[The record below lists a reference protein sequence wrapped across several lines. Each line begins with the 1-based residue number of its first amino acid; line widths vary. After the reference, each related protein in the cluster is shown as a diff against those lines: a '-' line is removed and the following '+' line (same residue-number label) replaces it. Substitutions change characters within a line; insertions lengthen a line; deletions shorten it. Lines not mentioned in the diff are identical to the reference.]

1 MSKEHQQN
9 HHYYRSLIRN
19 MVLIMIVVSCSP
31 LVLIGGIVLSQF
43 HEAYHEKVLA
53 HLKEVVQKH
62 KQHIDSFLN
71 ERMGNIRML
80 AEGYSFDQ
88 LSNESFLQ
96 QKLLSFKDEF
106 GNVFVDLGVIT
117 LEGVQIAYA
126 GPFHLSKANYAEA
139 DWFNRSL
146 QRDYFMSDVF
156 LGIRGLPHFII
167 SVKQGGGKG
176 ADWILRSTVDFE
188 AFNSLVGNIR
198 IGETGFAFILNKK
211 GEFQTNPQK
220 EASLGKEFLLN
231 FPVENLTKDLVT
243 VFERKDPKGSTVI
256 YVVAPLKKGE
266 WMLVYQQNLADA
278 LSDFYQARR
287 LVFVIFL
294 VGGIGVVIMAFI
306 LSKRMVNRIAR
317 ADREKEMMNEQVIE
331 TGKLASL
338 GELAAGIA
346 HEINNPVAIMVEEAG
361 WIADLLEDEEFHE
374 SENFQELK
382 RALQQIKTQGTRCK
396 QITHKLL
403 SFARKTDPKVH
414 GVHLEELIEDVMA
427 LSQQR
432 AKYSMVQI
440 TINHE
445 NELPIIYISA
455 SEFQQ
460 VLLNLINNALD
471 AMSTSGGTIDIKT
484 KIEDNFVVIEVADT
498 GQGIPP
504 ANLARIFD
512 PFFTT
517 KPVGKGTG
525 LGLSICYGI
534 IKKMDGEISVRSAVG
549 VGTVFIVR
557 LPLRKEAP
565 DETPH
570 RS

>member
-1 MSKEHQQN
+1 MPKEHQQN

-53 HLKEVVQKH
+53 HLKEVIQKH
-62 KQHIDSFLN
+62 EQHIDSFLN

-88 LSNESFLQ
+88 LRDESFLQ
-96 QKLLSFKDEF
+96 RKLLSLKDEF

-126 GPFHLSKANYAEA
+126 GPFHLSRANYSEAE
-139 DWFNRSL
+139 WFNKAL
-146 QRDYFMSDVF
+146 QKDYFISDVF

-167 SVKQGGGKG
+167 SVKQGDGKG
-176 ADWILRSTVDFE
+176 AAWLLRSTVDFE
-188 AFNSLVGNIR
+188 AFSSLVGNIR
-198 IGETGFAFILNKK
+198 MGETGFAFILNKK
-211 GEFQTNPQK
+211 GEFQTKPQR
-220 EASLGKEFLLN
+220 EALLGKEFLLN
-231 FPVENLTKDLVT
+231 FPVENLARDLIT
-243 VFERKDPKGSTVI
+243 VFERKDRQGRTVI

-278 LSDFYQARR
+278 LSDFYRARR

-294 VGGIGVVIMAFI
+294 VGGVGVVIMAFL

-331 TGKLASL
+331 TGKLAAL

-361 WIADLLEDEEFHE
+361 WIADLLEDEEFQE
-374 SENFQELK
+374 SENLKEFK

-403 SFARKTDPKVH
+403 SFARKTEPKIH
-414 GVHLEELIEDVMA
+414 GVRLEELIEDVVA

-432 AKYSMVQI
+432 AKYSMVQM
-440 TINHE
+440 TVKHE
-445 NELPIIYISA
+445 DELPTIYISA

-471 AMSTSGGTIDIKT
+471 AMTASGGRIDIT
-484 KIEDNFVVIEVADT
+484 TRIEDNFVVIEVADT

-504 ANLARIFD
+504 ANLPRIFD

-517 KPVGKGTG
+517 KAVGKGTG

-534 IKKMDGEISVRSAVG
+534 IKKMGGEINVRSAVG
-549 VGTVFIVR
+549 VGTVFTVR
-557 LPLRKEAP
+557 IPLKREAP
-565 DETPH
+565 DETS
-570 RS
+570 RRA

>member
-1 MSKEHQQN
+1 
-9 HHYYRSLIRN
+9 
-19 MVLIMIVVSCSP
+19 MVLIMIVVSFSP
-31 LVLIGGIVLSQF
+31 LVFIGGIVLSEF
-43 HEAYHEKVLA
+43 HEAYHEKVVA

-62 KQHIDSFLN
+62 EQHIDSFLN

-80 AEGYSFDQ
+80 AESYSFDQ

-96 QKLLSFKDEF
+96 RKLLSLRGEY

-117 LEGVQIAYA
+117 VQGVQIAYA
-126 GPFHLSKANYAEA
+126 GPFHLTKANYSDA
-139 DWFNRSL
+139 DWFKKML
-146 QRDYFMSDVF
+146 KRDYFISDVF

-167 SVKQGGGKG
+167 SVKQAGKE

-198 IGETGFAFILNKK
+198 MGETGFAFILNKEGK
-211 GEFQTNPQK
+211 FQTNLQR
-220 EASLGKEFLLN
+220 EAALSKQFLLN
-231 FPVENLTKDLVT
+231 FPVENLKKNLVT
-243 VFERKDPKGSTVI
+243 VFEEADHRGSTTI

-266 WMLVYQQNLADA
+266 WMLVYQQSLAEA

-287 LVFVIFL
+287 VVFSIFL
-294 VGGIGVVIMAFI
+294 LGGIGVVIMAFF
-306 LSKRMVNRIAR
+306 LSMRMVNRIAR

-331 TGKLASL
+331 TGKLAAL

-374 SENFQELK
+374 SQNLQELK

-396 QITHKLL
+396 QITQKLL
-403 SFARKTDPKVH
+403 GFARKTESKIH
-414 GVHLEELIEDVMA
+414 GVHLEELIEDVVA

-440 TINHE
+440 RISHQTN
-445 NELPIIYISA
+445 LPLVYISA

-471 AMSTSGGTIDIKT
+471 AMEPSEGTIDIKT
-484 KIEDNFVVIEVADT
+484 RVENTFIVIEVSDA
-498 GQGIPP
+498 GQGISP

-534 IKKMDGEISVRSAVG
+534 IKKMGGEISVKSAVG
-549 VGTVFIVR
+549 IGTTFTIHI
-557 LPLRKEAP
+557 PWRK
-565 DETPH
+565 DK
-570 RS
+570 